1 MHSIFLSCNAFLRP
15 QIDYRDI
22 IYEQPQKESFCEKLE
37 LVQQKTS
44 LVVTGT
50 KQGTSREN
58 IYQELGLESI
68 KSSRWY
74 RHLSCMLKIM
84 KKEVPN

>member
-1 MHSIFLSCNAFLRP
+1 M
-15 QIDYRDI
+15 
-22 IYEQPQKESFCEKLE
+22 
-37 LVQQKTS
+37 
-44 LVVTGT
+44 VTGT

-84 KKEVPN
+84 KKEVPNWLTEFQNVNELSEQGTTTYQPTTARQIVSSILFFHIYPK

>member
-1 MHSIFLSCNAFLRP
+1 M
-15 QIDYRDI
+15 
-22 IYEQPQKESFCEKLE
+22 
-37 LVQQKTS
+37 
-44 LVVTGT
+44 VTGT

-84 KKEVPN
+84 KKEAPNWLTEFQNVNELSEQGTTIYQPTTSKQIVSSILFFHLYPK